1 MNTCAKNVIKKG
13 KKVKIKITDTIK
25 EHADLTTQAINFG
38 QRRAGF
44 NGTRDQQ
51 MTGIIGELII
61 YQVLGLPF
69 PTYETYT
76 PTDIE
81 INGNKIDIKTR
92 RSASSFMRPGWVHNL
107 TKFQIEH
114 LVPYILFNNYNAAE
128 STMEIDGWLPKK
140 TIIENMDK
148 WLKKQGGSSMRDDG
162 TVLKM
167 KTNNIEIPTEALIK
181 INSVED
187 IRNIK

>member
-1 MNTCAKNVIKKG
+1 MNSCAKNVIRKG
-13 KKVKIKITDTIK
+13 KNMKVKVTDTIK
-25 EHADLTTQAINFG
+25 EHANLITQNKNFG
-38 QRRAGF
+38 NRRAGF

-61 YQVLGLPF
+61 YKVLDLPF

-81 INGNKIDIKTR
+81 INGSKIDVKTR

-107 TKFQIEH
+107 TKFQIDH
-114 LVPYILFNNYNAAE
+114 LVPYVLFNNYNAAE
-128 STMEIDGWLPKK
+128 STMEIDGWLSKQ

-148 WLKKQGGSSMRDDG
+148 WLKRQGGSSMRDDG
-162 TVLKM
+162 TILRM
-167 KTNNIEIPTEALIK
+167 KTNNIEIPTEAVIK